1 MNHQETPHGHEG
13 TQPYLPPVE
22 PIAVSTSQLPADVDP
37 FVGRTGELSE
47 LEKLAAKNSDVDRA
61 QVILIYGKRG
71 VGKSALA
78 VHFAHRI
85 KRAYRDA
92 QLYVSLSD
100 VKPGPGSGPYGQNA
114 DDRLSDILDDFL
126 RALGVRG
133 EAIPALLSEKAGH
146 YRSLLKDRSVLVV
159 VDSVESAAMVEPLIP
174 ASPTSLVLL
183 TGLSRLGQ
191 LPSAKRLALD
201 VLDIDSAVKLL
212 AVTAGTD
219 KIARE
224 PEAAREVARRCDSL
238 PLAIKIA
245 GARLATRK
253 AWSVS
258 SLAQRLNNAQ
268 KPDGKSR
275 VLDEL
280 REGETAVAA
289 SFSLSYEA
297 LTADEQ
303 VLFRRLAAFRG
314 PHFDDAAAACLV
326 DPSLM
331 HVPTTLERFTDL
343 QLLEPA
349 TPSDCYR
356 FHDLL
361 REFAQ
366 KHFDADESAKS
377 QRDCYDAIIEYYF
390 NQLKHADAALEPTAG
405 ETGEGSAADPGNDDR
420 MAPLRWLTRERENL
434 VIIVGQAL
442 ARGKLDTAWRLAAR
456 LANFFEVRAHYDDWQ
471 ATHVSVLER
480 LQDPQ
485 YILGTAT
492 LTRSLGK
499 LFYFQHNWEAAV
511 SSYHAASQL
520 FLRLGRDREVGVTL
534 LYLGDAYRY
543 RREWDMARNTLT
555 AALDLLQRAG
565 FDRGQAIAL
574 RSLGAVSR
582 LTGDFDRA
590 LETYAHAYEIF
601 RRIGDQRWMAAT
613 QLSRSDIL
621 IDQGRPAVA
630 KPILE
635 ECLQIF
641 EEYGDR
647 HWQALTLRSLGD
659 AHRQE
664 RHFVTA
670 LEYLERSLVV
680 LREDGDRHWEA
691 ATIEAQAEVYA
702 AQGNWNAAVENY
714 NECLGMLDDDNPDRL
729 LEARARKNLGIALDA
744 LGDPEKA
751 KEQWNIAWVSLMEQN
766 GLEAIEVYNLLR
778 EKS

>member
-1 MNHQETPHGHEG
+1 MSQETSHGQEG
-13 TQPYLPPVE
+13 TQPYLPP
-22 PIAVSTSQLPADVDP
+22 ARAAKVSTSQLPAAVEP
-37 FVGRTGELSE
+37 FVGRTDELST
-47 LEKLAAKNSDVDRA
+47 LHQLAAKNNDVDRA
-61 QVILIYGKRG
+61 QVVLIYGKRG

-78 VHFAHRI
+78 VHFAHKI
-85 KRAYRDA
+85 KRTYNDA

-100 VKPGPGSGPYGQNA
+100 VKPRPGGPYGQDA
-114 DDRLSDILDDFL
+114 EDCLHDIFGDFL

-133 EAIPALLSEKAGH
+133 EAIPALLSEKAGL
-146 YRSLLKDRSVLVV
+146 YRSLLKDQSVLLL
-159 VDSVESAAMVEPLIP
+159 VDGVEYASLIEPLIP

-183 TGLSRLGQ
+183 TGLSGLNQ
-191 LPSAKRLALD
+191 LPTTKRLALD
-201 VLDIDSAVKLL
+201 ILDIDSAVELL

-224 PEAAREVARRCDSL
+224 PEAAREVALRCGSL

-258 SLAQRLNNAQ
+258 SLAQRLNNAE
-268 KPDGKSR
+268 KPDGKSS

-297 LTADEQ
+297 LTSEEQ
-303 VLFRRLAAFRG
+303 ILFRRLAAFRG
-314 PHFDDAAAACLV
+314 PHFDDAAAVSLV
-326 DPSLM
+326 NSSVI
-331 HVPTTLERFTDL
+331 HVATTLARFADL

-349 TPSDCYR
+349 APSNCYR

-366 KHFDADESAKS
+366 KHFNTDESAKS
-377 QRDCYDAIIEYYF
+377 QRKCYDAITEYYF
-390 NQLKHADAALEPTAG
+390 SQLTHTDGSLQPTTGGAG
-405 ETGEGSAADPGNDDR
+405 IEAAADPGHDER
-420 MAPLRWLTRERENL
+420 IAALRWLTRERENL
-434 VIIVGQAL
+434 VIIVGQAI
-442 ARGKLDTAWRLAAR
+442 AREKLDIAWQLAAR
-456 LANFFEVRAHYDDWQ
+456 LANFFEVRAHYDDWLE
-471 ATHVSVLER
+471 THVSVLQR
-480 LQDPQ
+480 LQDPS
-485 YILGTAT
+485 YILGRAI

-499 LFYFQHNWEAAV
+499 LFYFQHNWEMAV

-543 RREWDMARNTLT
+543 QREWDLARNTLT
-555 AALDLLQRAG
+555 AALDLLRGAG
-565 FDRGQAIAL
+565 FDRGEAIAL

-582 LTGDFDRA
+582 LTGDFAKA
-590 LETYAHAYEIF
+590 LETYGRAYQIF
-601 RRIGDQRWMAAT
+601 LKIGDQRWMAAT

-621 IDQGRPAVA
+621 IDQRKPAEA
-630 KPILE
+630 KLILD
-635 ECLQIF
+635 ECLQVF
-641 EEYGDR
+641 QEYDDR

-659 AHRQE
+659 AYRQE
-664 RHFVTA
+664 AKFTEA
-670 LEYLERSLVV
+670 LDFLERGLVI

-702 AQGNWNAAVENY
+702 AQGDWETAVEHY
-714 NECLGMLDDDNPDRL
+714 NTCIEMLSDDNPDRL
-729 LEARARKNLGIALDA
+729 LEARARKNLGIALEA
-744 LGDPEKA
+744 LGDSEKA
-751 KEQWNIAWVSLMEQN
+751 KEQWNIAWMSFMEQN
-766 GLEAIEVYNLLR
+766 GQEAIEVHKLLR